1 MDDLDVLISAFG
13 AFLALAFLL
22 AFPIIFVARI
32 TGIL

>member
-22 AFPIIFVARI
+22 AFPVILVAKVI
-32 TGIL
+32 GVF